1 MVSIPALCLDSS
13 PCDVAAL
20 DTSEAILL
28 KFAIDLV
35 SLQESGL
42 VQKNA
47 PAIEADGWRGIILLV
62 L

>member
-1 MVSIPALCLDSS
+1 LCLDSS

-28 KFAIDLV
+28 KLAIDLV

-47 PAIEADGWRGIILLV
+47 PAIEADGWRGIILLA